1 MKLLK
6 KIACSF
12 LTMILITASTV
23 TPVFAAEQTGVVEL
37 EATIVAVN
45 DAKHDLSVQPKSTT
59 FIDTAITMS
68 FSSAGMYVSI
78 TTGMSMTGSVVGVK
92 DIKIQKKGLF
102 GIWTTVAVSDGAES
116 YNTSSIMVSLNYAG
130 AVEGEVYRVT
140 CTHYG
145 NVDEYRELDHETEA
159 ITCWFS

>member
-1 MKLLK
+1 MKLLRK
-6 KIACSF
+6 VTCAL
-12 LTMILITASTV
+12 LTMILINASTV
-23 TPVFAAEQTGVVEL
+23 VPVFAAEQPDIVEL
-37 EATIVAVN
+37 EATVVANNNAQQEFV
-45 DAKHDLSVQPKSTT
+45 VQPRSTT
-59 FIDTAITMS
+59 FIDTSISMS
-68 FSSAGMYVSI
+68 FSSSGMYVSI

-102 GIWTTVAVSDGAES
+102 GIWTTVA
-116 YNTSSIMVSLNYAG
+116 TSEGGEAYDTSFVMVGLTYTG

>member
-6 KIACSF
+6 KITCTLLTIF
-12 LTMILITASTV
+12 LISTSTV
-23 TPVFAAEQTGVVEL
+23 VPVFAAERSDVVEL
-37 EATIVAVN
+37 EASVLANN
-45 DAKHDLSVQPKSTT
+45 DVQCDIVQPKSTT
-59 FIDTAITMS
+59 FADTSICMS
-68 FSSAGMYVSI
+68 FSAGNMHVSI

-92 DIKIQKKGLF
+92 NIKIQKKGLF

-116 YNTSSIMVSLNYAG
+116 YNTSSIIVGVDYAG